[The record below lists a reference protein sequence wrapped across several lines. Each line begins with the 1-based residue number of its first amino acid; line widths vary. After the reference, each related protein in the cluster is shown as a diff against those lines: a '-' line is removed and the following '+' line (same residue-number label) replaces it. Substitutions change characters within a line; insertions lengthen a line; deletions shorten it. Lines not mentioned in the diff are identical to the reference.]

1 MSGRAAIQQQRAM
14 PRMMLLLFVS
24 TVAGPEFIRLAVFDE
39 FFWWFVMSAL
49 KILIAIEM
57 FYMLVEIL
65 LQFHEDVSLIF
76 HLICELLSNHITF
89 CYFYVWWLFPS

>member
-1 MSGRAAIQQQRAM
+1 
-14 PRMMLLLFVS
+14 
-24 TVAGPEFIRLAVFDE
+24 
-39 FFWWFVMSAL
+39 MSAL

-57 FYMLVEIL
+57 FYMLVDIL

-89 CYFYVWWLFPS
+89 CYFYV